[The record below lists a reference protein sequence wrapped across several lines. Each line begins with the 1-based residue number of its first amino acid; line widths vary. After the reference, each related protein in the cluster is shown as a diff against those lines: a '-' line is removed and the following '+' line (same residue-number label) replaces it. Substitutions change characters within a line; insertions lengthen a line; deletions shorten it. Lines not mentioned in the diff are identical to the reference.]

1 MTSMPRLRLTF
12 ALLLALPAAAAL
24 GVWLIGRTLTDSLP
38 LTQYLFWVPAVLLM
52 PAAALLGTAAWAAH
66 RVGRPRRA
74 LRSRAER
81 RCGRALAALAILCV
95 ACVTWQSL
103 VSWRLYRAILPPP
116 PLDQP
121 HALSVFHWNMSAQS
135 PSSWEANLARLPN
148 DPPPDLFLLTNV
160 HQGTRF
166 RELRD
171 RTGMNTAQWRHL
183 AVASRFPVLRS
194 AGASLGLPRPEDY
207 PTNGG
212 DGEEENAPSPDPRS
226 PGWYDP
232 GQILVAE
239 IDTTEVLGRPIVTWI
254 IDLPSDPSI
263 PRRDVAALVL
273 DRLSELDHQ
282 WEASNK
288 GGFDGMPDPDL
299 VAGDFNMTR
308 GSAALRRITGGLP
321 HAYDQAGWGFVATY
335 PASRPLWHI
344 DHIFVRPPL
353 RAARYNVT
361 DLGGSPHLAQRAI
374 IVPGR

>member
-1 MTSMPRLRLTF
+1 MPRLRLTLAF
-12 ALLLALPAAAAL
+12 LLALPAAAAVA
-24 GVWLIGRTLTDSLP
+24 VWLIGRTLTDSGP
-38 LTQYLFWVPAVLLM
+38 LTQYLFWVPAVLLL
-52 PAAALLGTAAWAAH
+52 PAATLLGFAGWVVH
-66 RVGRPRRA
+66 RLGPPRRA

-81 RCGRALAALAILCV
+81 RRGRALAALAILCL
-95 ACVTWQSL
+95 ASLTWQSL
-103 VSWRLYRAILPPP
+103 VSWRVYRAVLPRPR
-116 PLDQP
+116 LDQA
-121 HALSVFHWNMSAQS
+121 HSLTVFHWNMSAQS
-135 PSSWEANLARLPN
+135 PSSWEANLARLPD
-148 DPPPDLFLLTNV
+148 DPPPDVFLLTNV

-212 DGEEENAPSPDPRS
+212 DGEEHSEPNPNPRA

-232 GQILVAE
+232 GQILIAE
-239 IDTTEVLGRPIVTWI
+239 IDTTEVLGRPIAVWI

-273 DRLSELDHQ
+273 DRLSELDRQ
-282 WEASNK
+282 WRTSTT
-288 GGFDGMPDPDL
+288 GGFDGVPDPDL
-299 VAGDFNMTR
+299 IAGDFNMTR

-321 HAYDQAGWGFVATY
+321 HAYDEAGWGFVATY

-344 DHIFVRPPL
+344 DHIFVRHPL
-353 RAARYNVT
+353 RAASYKVM
-361 DLGGSPHLAQRAI
+361 DLGGSPHLAQRAV
-374 IVPGR
+374 IVPAR